1 MLIKT
6 IKNSITVEKKYEK
19 KIGIVGL
26 GYVGVP
32 LAVEFG
38 KKFITVGYDTNTNR
52 VNELK
57 KGIDSTGEV
66 SKRNLQS
73 SIKLSL
79 TSELESIKNCNYY
92 IIAVPTPID
101 KNKKPDLKILLK
113 ATKSIGSI
121 LKKDDIVI
129 YESTVY
135 PGCTEDDCVPILEKE
150 SGLKV

>member
-1 MLIKT
+1 MR
-6 IKNSITVEKKYEK
+6 K

-57 KGIDSTGEV
+57 KGIGFNRRGF
-66 SKRNLQS
+66 KRNLQS

-79 TSELESIKNCNYY
+79 TSELEKYKKLQLLYY
-92 IIAVPTPID
+92 C
-101 KNKKPDLKILLK
+101 
-113 ATKSIGSI
+113 
-121 LKKDDIVI
+121 
-129 YESTVY
+129 
-135 PGCTEDDCVPILEKE
+135 CTYTN
-150 SGLKV
+150 

>member
-1 MLIKT
+1 MR
-6 IKNSITVEKKYEK
+6 K

-52 VNELK
+52 VNELR

-79 TSELESIKNCNYY
+79 T
-92 IIAVPTPID
+92 
-101 KNKKPDLKILLK
+101 
-113 ATKSIGSI
+113 
-121 LKKDDIVI
+121 
-129 YESTVY
+129 
-135 PGCTEDDCVPILEKE
+135 
-150 SGLKV
+150 

>member
-1 MLIKT
+1 M
-6 IKNSITVEKKYEK
+6 
-19 KIGIVGL
+19 
-26 GYVGVP
+26 P

-79 TSELESIKNCNYY
+79 TSELEM
-92 IIAVPTPID
+92 
-101 KNKKPDLKILLK
+101 
-113 ATKSIGSI
+113 
-121 LKKDDIVI
+121 
-129 YESTVY
+129 
-135 PGCTEDDCVPILEKE
+135 
-150 SGLKV
+150 